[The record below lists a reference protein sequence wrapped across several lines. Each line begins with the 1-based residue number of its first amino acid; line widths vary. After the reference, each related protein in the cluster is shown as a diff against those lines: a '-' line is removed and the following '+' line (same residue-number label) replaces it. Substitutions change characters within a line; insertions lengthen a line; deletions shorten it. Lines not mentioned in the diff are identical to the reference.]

1 MSREKP
7 SQRHIPAAHKIG
19 QQPSSGDAT
28 LVTCPSNNP
37 EHAPSPHPNMHH
49 FPTGRIR
56 ALAPHRRVAARMW
69 PSRKS
74 WDKSRSWPTS
84 WLRRAHPPASPMAPN
99 PTPRPVGPPKAAPSA
114 SSVSAHTN
122 RTSHH
127 SHVGPLEG
135 LTPSREHDQGWTSTQ
150 PTPRRSDEVGTRPSP
165 QSEQALEESHGPRGT
180 QNESHAECL
189 QCTHLFDSDSR
200 AKPRRRTSL
209 RPIYEGFLGFS

>member
-56 ALAPHRRVAARMW
+56 ALAPHRRVATRMW

-84 WLRRAHPPASPMAPN
+84 WLRRALPSAPSNSTHPTSH
-99 PTPRPVGPPKAAPSA
+99 TTGPQEAAPSHA
-114 SSVSAHTN
+114 IRKHQHK
-122 RTSHH
+122 SHR
-127 SHVGPLEG
+127 PAWPCWDLETG
-135 LTPSREHDQGWTSTQ
+135 LTPPCWPGRGWPSVHPTLGSRDEE
-150 PTPRRSDEVGTRPSP
+150 TP
-165 QSEQALEESHGPRGT
+165 A
-180 QNESHAECL
+180 
-189 QCTHLFDSDSR
+189 
-200 AKPRRRTSL
+200 
-209 RPIYEGFLGFS
+209 